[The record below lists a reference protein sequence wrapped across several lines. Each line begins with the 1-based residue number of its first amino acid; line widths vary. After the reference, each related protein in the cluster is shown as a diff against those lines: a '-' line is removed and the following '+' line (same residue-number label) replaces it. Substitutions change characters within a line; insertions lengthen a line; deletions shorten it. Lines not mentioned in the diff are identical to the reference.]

1 MLAGLLVVAAILRV
15 LGSRF
20 RFPLLFHADEWAVVE
35 GAVDM
40 AKRNSFEPPWSMRP
54 DHVEMKVD
62 YLVFAAYA
70 AVAKGMSVEAA
81 FALDPVPFYWLAR
94 LVTATFGVATVFLAY
109 LVGARYSRQV
119 GIVAAVLF
127 ALFPAFVDHAH
138 YATPDVPL
146 TFAVMLLVY
155 ALMRYTGSPFWGTLM
170 LSDFATALAVAIKY
184 PGAVGAVMI
193 GLVVTATAIRDR
205 AWTRIVVHGA
215 AAIGAS
221 LGFLFLIYPTL
232 FTNVRG
238 VRRVLD
244 AEATGEFP
252 GPPGPRAAEQ
262 HALLRRDLPAL
273 LRGHPRRARARRP
286 GRRGD
291 PSPPRRASLVH
302 GPAGVGVAQRP
313 ADDLGAVGPAD
324 VDHAAAPRLG
334 RGGARSSTGCA
345 PPAPGGSPGPWLRW
359 SWCSSVPVRSATSR
373 R

>member
-1 MLAGLLVVAAILRV
+1 M
-15 LGSRF
+15 
-20 RFPLLFHADEWAVVE
+20 
-35 GAVDM
+35 
-40 AKRNSFEPPWSMRP
+40 
-54 DHVEMKVD
+54 
-62 YLVFAAYA
+62 FAAYA
-70 AVAKGMSVEAA
+70 AGAKGMSVEAA

-109 LVGARYSRQV
+109 LVGARYSRRV
-119 GIVAAVLF
+119 GLVAAVLF

-155 ALMRYTGSPFWGTLM
+155 ALMRYTGSPSWGTLM
-170 LSDFATALAVAIKY
+170 LASFATALAVAIKY

-215 AAIGAS
+215 AAIGAC
-221 LGFLFLIYPTL
+221 LGFLFLISPTL

-244 AEATGEFP
+244 AEATG
-252 GPPGPRAAEQ
+252 GR
-262 HALLRRDLPAL
+262 L
-273 LRGHPRRARARRP
+273 GHPDLGLLGSMRYYVETYLHF
-286 GRRGD
+286 
-291 PSPPRRASLVH
+291 S
-302 GPAGVGVAQRP
+302 GVG
-313 ADDLGAVGPAD
+313 LAVLALVGL
-324 VDHAAAPRLG
+324 AAAVTRRRLDVVPWF
-334 RGGARSSTGCA
+334 TGLLVWVSLSALPTTWERWGLPMWTTPLLLGSVGWCA
-345 PPAPGGSPGPWLRW
+345 LVDRLRAPAPGGSPGPWLRW